1 MKIFAHR
8 IFNGERFTGP
18 ATVEVLD
25 GRIVSVIEGEVC
37 PDIRLPYGVLGPGL
51 IDLHNNGAFGV
62 DCATA
67 TPEEWDKF
75 VSGLAHCGVTAVLPT
90 VITAPLA
97 DIAEASSRLYSAM
110 QRHPGLL
117 GLHLEGPFL
126 APSKRGAHQ
135 QQWLQNPTSK
145 ALDEL
150 LNGPAGKV
158 LKLITLAPEC
168 PHALAAIARFTQAGI
183 KVSLGH
189 TDANA
194 EQMRAAS
201 YAGARLVT
209 HLFNAQ
215 SPLGH
220 RAIGG
225 PGVGLTDPLLSPCVI
240 VDGVH
245 VSPEL
250 LQIVFAACPRAIAV
264 TDSIPLAGLTQG
276 ATIEF
281 GGALAILAPD
291 GVGRRADGTIAGATI
306 TLDEGIRRL
315 IRFGVS
321 PEIALAAGT
330 SRPAAAMSLNR
341 GYIAAGAPA
350 DLVWWS
356 DDFHPLQVW
365 QAGKSTALVN
375 PYGTETARK
384 DLINLESRPT
394 DEIVSLFVAQEQAA
408 LRALQTV
415 TPALSKLI
423 DAASTRMKAGGR
435 LFYVGAGTSGRLGL
449 LDAVECRPTFG
460 IESGLII
467 PLLAGGSQAFI
478 QAVEGAEDNEEAGPA
493 ALDEHD
499 FNASDTLIGIAAS
512 GSTAFTLS
520 ALGHARA
527 LGGLTGAIT
536 NNINTPM
543 GNAVDIAVE
552 IASGPEIIA
561 GSTRLSAGTSE
572 KVALNI
578 LSSTVMIA
586 LGKTYGP
593 YMVDMLASN
602 AKLRRR
608 AIKIVTDVAAVDEAC
623 ALKNLKICGM
633 NVKLA
638 ILCIKAE
645 LTPEAAK
652 KQLECH
658 QGSLSRA
665 LRASLDES
673 HGLPPLSH

>member
-1 MKIFAHR
+1 MKIFAQR
-8 IFNGERFTGP
+8 IFNGEHFTGP

-25 GRIVSVIEGEVC
+25 GRIVSVLEGEIS

-67 TPEEWDKF
+67 TPEEWDRF
-75 VSGLAHCGVTAVLPT
+75 VEGLANCGVTAVLPT
-90 VITAPLA
+90 VITAPLPA
-97 DIAEASSRLYSAM
+97 IAEASTRLYSAM

-135 QQWLQNPTSK
+135 QEWLQNPTPN

-168 PHALAAIARFTQAGI
+168 PYALAAIARLTQAGI

-194 EQMRAAS
+194 EQMREAS
-201 YAGARLVT
+201 HAGARLVT

-215 SPLGH
+215 SPMSH
-220 RAIGG
+220 RSVGA

-240 VDGVH
+240 VDGIH
-245 VSPEL
+245 VKPEL

-264 TDSIPLAGLTQG
+264 TDSIPLAGLTPG
-276 ATIEF
+276 TTMEF
-281 GGALAILAPD
+281 GGALALLAPD

-315 IRFGVS
+315 IRFGIS

-330 SRPAAAMSLNR
+330 SRPAAALGLNC
-341 GYIAAGAPA
+341 GSIKAGASA

-365 QAGKSTALVN
+365 LAGKSQSSRN
-375 PYGTETARK
+375 PPGTETART
-384 DLINLESRPT
+384 DLATLESRPT
-394 DEIVSLFVAQEQAA
+394 QEIVSLFVAQEQTA
-408 LRALQTV
+408 LRALQAV
-415 TPALSKLI
+415 IPALSKLI
-423 DAASTRMKAGGR
+423 DAVCGRMKTGGR
-435 LFYVGAGTSGRLGL
+435 LFYVGAGTSGRLGF

-460 IESGLII
+460 IDSGVII
-467 PLLAGGSQAFI
+467 PLLAGGPQAFI
-478 QAVEGAEDNEEAGPA
+478 QAAEGAEDNAEAAIA
-493 ALDEHD
+493 ALQEHG
-499 FNASDTLIGIAAS
+499 FNAADTLIGIAAS

-520 ALGHARA
+520 AIKHARA

-536 NNINTPM
+536 NNVNTPM
-543 GNAVDIAVE
+543 GNAADIAVE

-561 GSTRLSAGTSE
+561 GSTRLSAGTTE
-572 KVALNI
+572 KIALNI
-578 LSSTVMIA
+578 LSSTVMIG

-593 YMVDMLASN
+593 YMVDMMASN
-602 AKLRRR
+602 AKLHRR
-608 AIKIVTDVAAVDEAC
+608 AIKIVTDVTGVDEAS
-623 ALKNLKICGM
+623 ALNSLKICGM
-633 NVKLA
+633 SVKLA
-638 ILCIKAE
+638 ILCIKAQ
-645 LTPEAAK
+645 LTPDVAK
-652 KQLECH
+652 QRLECH

-665 LRASLDES
+665 LHVDLDEN
-673 HGLPPLSH
+673 HGSISPDQ

>member
-1 MKIFAHR
+1 MKIFAQR
-8 IFNGERFTGP
+8 IFNGEHFTGP

-25 GRIVSVIEGEVC
+25 GRIVSVMEGEIC

-67 TPEEWDKF
+67 TPEEWDRF
-75 VSGLAHCGVTAVLPT
+75 VDGLADCGVTTVLPT
-90 VITAPLA
+90 VITAPLPAIA
-97 DIAEASSRLYSAM
+97 DASKRLYSAM

-135 QQWLQNPTSK
+135 QEWLQSPTTE

-158 LKLITLAPEC
+158 IKLITLAPEC
-168 PHALAAIARFTQAGI
+168 PYALAAITRLIQAGI

-189 TDANA
+189 TNA
-194 EQMRAAS
+194 TSEQMRTAAH
-201 YAGARLVT
+201 AGARLVT

-215 SPLGH
+215 SSLNH
-220 RAIGG
+220 RAIGA
-225 PGVGLTDPLLSPCVI
+225 PGVGLTDPLLSPCII
-240 VDGVH
+240 VDGIH
-245 VSPEL
+245 VKPEL

-264 TDSIPLAGLTQG
+264 TDSIPLAGLTPG
-276 ATIEF
+276 TTMEF
-281 GGALAILAPD
+281 GGALAFLAED

-315 IRFGVS
+315 IRFGVP
-321 PEIALAAGT
+321 PEIALAAAT
-330 SRPAAAMSLNR
+330 SRPAAAMGLNR
-341 GYIAAGAPA
+341 GYIETGAKA

-365 QAGKSTALVN
+365 RAGKSQDIVL
-375 PYGTETARK
+375 PRGTETARK
-384 DLINLESRPT
+384 DLVNLESRPT
-394 DEIVSLFVAQEQAA
+394 QEIVSIFINQEQAA

-415 TPALSKLI
+415 SPALSKLI
-423 DAASTRMKAGGR
+423 DAVCARMKTGGR

-460 IESGLII
+460 IKSGLII
-467 PLLAGGSQAFI
+467 PLLAGGPQAFI
-478 QAVEGAEDNEEAGPA
+478 QAAEGAEDNEEAGPA
-493 ALDEHD
+493 ALNEHG
-499 FNASDTLIGIAAS
+499 FNKADTLIGIAAS

-520 ALGHARA
+520 ALRHARA

-536 NNINTPM
+536 NNVNTPM
-543 GNAVDIAVE
+543 GSLADIAVE
-552 IASGPEIIA
+552 IASGPEVIA
-561 GSTRLSAGTSE
+561 GSTRLSAGTTE
-572 KVALNI
+572 KIALNV
-578 LSSTVMIA
+578 LSSAVMIG

-602 AKLRRR
+602 AKLHRR
-608 AIKIVTDVAAVDEAC
+608 AIKIVADVTGVDEAS
-623 ALKNLKICGM
+623 ALNSLKSCKM

-638 ILCIKAE
+638 ILCIKAQ
-645 LTPEAAK
+645 LTPEVAK
-652 KQLECH
+652 QRLECH
-658 QGSLSRA
+658 QGSLIHA
-665 LRASLDES
+665 LNTNLD
-673 HGLPPLSH
+673 